1 MAMTPEQ
8 TSEWRSKLRSLR
20 SSLERDL
27 ATAKETARPVDLDQP
42 IGRLTRVDAMQQQHM
57 ALARCQRIENRLQM
71 ISGALGRLAAG
82 SYGACLTCGDDI
94 ELRRLEARPE
104 TFLCLSCQRG
114 Q

>member
-8 TSEWRSKLRSLR
+8 STQWRSKLISLR

-27 ATAKETARPVDLDQP
+27 DIAKEFARPVDLDQP

-57 ALARCQRIENRLQM
+57 ALARCQRIRNRLAA

-82 SYGACLTCGDDI
+82 SFGECIACGDDI

-104 TFLCLSCQRG
+104 TFLCLICQQG